1 MLTYQCCMYTE
12 RWNSYSIMIHLC
24 QFIHF
29 KQRQVCNEV
38 TCVQFLSHLHVSTE
52 TIVNGQ
58 CRRLAAR
65 NCNQNDMQK
74 GQWNEYQFSEMKTTH
89 CRRNTPLRLQDQTI
103 NFTTAIMVCNGLN
116 HKSTAAL
123 FHLACIMKQ

>member
-12 RWNSYSIMIHLC
+12 RWNSYSIMTHLC

-74 GQWNEYQFSEMKTTH
+74 GRWNEYQFSEMKTTY
-89 CRRNTPLRLQDQTI
+89 CRCNTPLRLQDQTI
-103 NFTTAIMVCNGLN
+103 NFTTFPLLWYIMA
-116 HKSTAAL
+116 STTRAQQHCSILHAL
-123 FHLACIMKQ
+123 